1 MTALFTAATSGT
13 STGAV
18 NAMFDSLTPLGG
30 LVPMFNLLAGCIWP
44 GGVGSG
50 LYGFLVVAIIAVFVA
65 GLMVGRTPE
74 YLGKKIETR
83 EMKLAMLAVLIYPLV
98 VLGFAGA
105 SVLLQTALDSLN
117 NSGPHGLS
125 EIIYAYASTN
135 ANNGSAFA
143 GLNGNTLWF
152 NSTLGIAM
160 LLGRFAFVVP
170 VLALAGSLAAKK
182 KIPASAG
189 TFPTDGPLFVGLLV
203 GVIVI
208 LYLLQYFPALSLAP
222 IVEHFLMLGGKTF

>member
-1 MTALFTAATSGT
+1 
-13 STGAV
+13 
-18 NAMFDSLTPLGG
+18 MFDSYTPLGG
-30 LVPMFNLLAGCIWP
+30 IVPMFNLLAGCIWP
-44 GGVGSG
+44 GGVGAG

-125 EIIYAYASTN
+125 EILYAYASAN

-160 LLGRFAFVVP
+160 LLGRFAYVVP

-222 IVEHFLMLGGKTF
+222 IVEHFLMLDGKTF